1 MKTKLITLVFALF
14 LLGSCASLYPSR
26 VSNFTS
32 NKVELGMSKANFL
45 AKFGNPYKQN
55 FFYNEAN
62 EYCEVLFYRETLMVG
77 QSFNAEPIEMDTIFT
92 FVNGKLESQE
102 QVEVLK
108 HRHLEEEHHHSE
120 YHQNTNTTH

>member
-26 VSNFTS
+26 VSNFTA
-32 NKVELGMSKANFL
+32 NRVELGMSKTDFL

-55 FFYNEAN
+55 FFYNDAD

-77 QSFNAEPIEMDTIFT
+77 QSFNAEAVEMDTIFT
-92 FVNGKLESQE
+92 FVNGKLESQQ
-102 QVEVLK
+102 QVEVPK
-108 HRHLEEEHHHSE
+108 YRHLEQEHHHSH
-120 YHQNTNTTH
+120 YQKHSTH